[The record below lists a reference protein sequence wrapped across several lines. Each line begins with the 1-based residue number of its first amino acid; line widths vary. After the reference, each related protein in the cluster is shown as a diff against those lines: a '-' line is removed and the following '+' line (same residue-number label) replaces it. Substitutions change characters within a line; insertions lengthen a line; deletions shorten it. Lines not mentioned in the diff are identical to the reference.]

1 MCTDEYG
8 KFDTIQLHVFI
19 IHAFVYTGQLHSMVG
34 TKSKCSQ
41 HSLHNYTV
49 SLHPI

>member
-19 IHAFVYTGQLHSMVG
+19 IHTFVYTGQLHSMAWLAQRGNVP
-34 TKSKCSQ
+34 
-41 HSLHNYTV
+41 NTV
-49 SLHPI
+49 YIIIQ